1 MGFVAGAGAPWQ
13 KPKKQLCLRT
23 VKMALARLF
32 RIKSAS
38 PSIVIWCGSSDSG
51 AGDTGRAGARA
62 HQIGP
67 KWTSLSRGHVFI
79 MQPM

>member
-1 MGFVAGAGAPWQ
+1 MGSVAGAVAPWQ

-38 PSIVIWCGSSDSG
+38 PSIVVWCGSSGSG
-51 AGDTGRAGARA
+51 AGAAGGAGAGA
-62 HQIGP
+62 QAKGP
-67 KWTSLSRGHVFI
+67 KL
-79 MQPM
+79 